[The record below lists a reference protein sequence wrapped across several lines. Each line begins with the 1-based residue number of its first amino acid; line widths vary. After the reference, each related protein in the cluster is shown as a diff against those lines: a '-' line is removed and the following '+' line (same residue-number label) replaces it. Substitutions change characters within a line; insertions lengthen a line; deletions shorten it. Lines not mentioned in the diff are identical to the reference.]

1 MSRWQTTWLQII
13 EHDNTSGLEVYL
25 PDDPEH
31 GQVSRIKNMNTSGDS
46 HIIVSLNPANIA
58 AGVTIDRR
66 FTSVQLNG
74 TNVSSSPDTQT
85 NQCSTMV
92 YIDPGAGFAKYWTRV
107 GDGY

>member
-1 MSRWQTTWLQII
+1 
-13 EHDNTSGLEVYL
+13 
-25 PDDPEH
+25 
-31 GQVSRIKNMNTSGDS
+31 MNTSGDS

-74 TNVSSSPDTQT
+74 TNVSSSPDTQA